1 MKIKSEIIW
10 ATFLIG
16 TAALSFYLGSTTG
29 SLETRESMRSMIE
42 SQTDTINILENK
54 VEQLSEELTSRGIY
68 SYPQAN
74 IVTEDNG
81 STSVVVVTLN
91 GREAIHNLE
100 IESRPTTRN
109 GNGANDNSDEFP
121 PGITANIGTLTA
133 HNPVAF
139 EIEDIGKGIDVDLNF
154 NSRRHQW
161 HQYIRARK
169 TSDGE
174 IKTFWVITNE
184 DMEVIDKHVDTGF
197 PADEDG
203 NLILGKNKKVKFS
216 EIRMSSVF
224 HP

>member
-29 SLETRESMRSMIE
+29 SLETEESMRRMIE

-54 VEQLSEELTSRGIY
+54 ADQLSEELTSRGIY

-74 IVTEDNG
+74 IVTEDDG
-81 STSVVVVTLN
+81 STSVVVITLN
-91 GREAIHNLE
+91 GREAINNLE
-100 IESRPTTRN
+100 IESRASTKN

-121 PGITANIGTLTA
+121 PRTTANIGTLTA

-139 EIEDIGKGIDVDLNF
+139 EIGNFGKGIGIDLIF
-154 NSRRHQW
+154 NSGRHQW

-184 DMEVIDKHVDTGF
+184 NMEVIDKHVDTGF
-197 PADEDG
+197 PTDKDG
-203 NLILGKNKKVKFS
+203 NLALGTNKKVKFS